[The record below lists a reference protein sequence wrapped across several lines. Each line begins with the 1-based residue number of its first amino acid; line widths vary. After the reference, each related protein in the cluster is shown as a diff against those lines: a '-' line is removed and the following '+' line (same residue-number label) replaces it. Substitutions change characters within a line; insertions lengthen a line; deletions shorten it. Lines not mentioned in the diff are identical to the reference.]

1 MKPLLRCSGEFVECG
16 NRSYF
21 RSVVENVEE
30 EQEVEELVV
39 GENRAFFRSCFHLA
53 RFAIWD
59 LSSRQN

>member
-1 MKPLLRCSGEFVECG
+1 VECG

-39 GENRAFFRSCFHLA
+39 GENRAFFRSCFLLA